1 MPQVGAQPRRRST
14 GIYRRGSTY
23 WARLYADGAKHRRS
37 LGTRSR
43 VEAQRLFAEILDGK
57 DAGSGRGLTVAEV
70 LRK

>member
-1 MPQVGAQPRRRST
+1 
-14 GIYRRGSTY
+14 
-23 WARLYADGAKHRRS
+23 LYADGAKHRRS